1 MKPSRFINLLVVFL
15 FTAVAFEYPRTASA
29 AQPQMQTGTTITAAG
44 PMCDV
49 AGGNCSGSIQIT
61 FNPAGGS
68 VTGSLAGSG
77 TISPGEGIT
86 TTFTSSGSMSG
97 TFEGGDGG
105 SVSGSYSMHTDVTMY
120 VTGLPDQSSSS
131 DTAGTWEGYLRADG
145 TGDGTISPTEGGGGT
160 WSVTFD
166 GAAFQAA
173 LVTPTPTSFSVVGQK
188 IQLTQ
193 KAREFIAN
201 SPTLDEAT
209 KAVLNQDSVLIVRD
223 ENNHFYAIN
232 NKKKSIPLPASLG
245 STFQLNDA
253 FGVLGNDNLLNK
265 AGYGDMR
272 GDINGG
278 SQAGSL
284 EKIPGDLKNRDY
296 MKLTTKCSPRPRADL
311 GGHISALISL
321 PVRQGDLP
329 DACQDLLRVH
339 TPDTSFHNMPD
350 WSHNNEY
357 FVGSSEHSSVR
368 GTINGGGDFIYL
380 PIPAVHPQ
388 LISLSIGAG
397 RAVKESGNQPYL
409 GVQTQNT
416 GDSAIVTMVQA
427 GSPAEEAG
435 LVIGDKV
442 VSVSGS
448 PVDAQNTLAV
458 LISQHAGGD
467 QVDLGIVRNENQQTI
482 PVVLAIFLPPMIVT
496 PSAEITVTGD
506 TELVVDIGFNG
517 VTGVLVLADT
527 AHVRE
532 PVTGSEVDVPAGSV
546 VIVVPGYE
554 IGAPIP
560 VSDGEVNAW
569 WEDSSLTP
577 SPQSEKTPPPS
588 NATPVSLASMPWWL
602 ILVAA
607 GMCCCAGVVFLA
619 GFVILL
625 ARRKKRETADPA
637 E

>member
-1 MKPSRFINLLVVFL
+1 MKAFHFINLLVTFL
-15 FTAVAFEYPRTASA
+15 FAAVAFVNPRTVSA
-29 AQPQMQTGTTITAAG
+29 TQPQWQTGTTIAATG
-44 PMCDV
+44 QICDA
-49 AGGNCSGSIQIT
+49 AGGNCTTSMQLT
-61 FNPAGGS
+61 FNPAGGP
-68 VTGSLAGSG
+68 VTGSFSGSG
-77 TISPGEGIT
+77 SIPGAQGMM
-86 TTFTSSGSMSG
+86 TTFETSGSLDG

-105 SVSGSYSMHTDVTMY
+105 AVSGTLSGHTDT
-120 VTGLPDQSSSS
+120 TTSFPGLPDQSASQ
-131 DTAGTWEGYLRADG
+131 DWTGTWEGTLRADG
-145 TGDGTISPTEGGGGT
+145 TGGGTISTSTGGGGT

-166 GAAFQAA
+166 GQAFQAA
-173 LVTPTPTSFSVVGQK
+173 LVTPTPTSFSVAGQK
-188 IQLTQ
+188 VQLTS

-223 ENNHFYAIN
+223 DNNHFYAIN
-232 NKKKSIPLPASLG
+232 NKKKAIPLPASLG

-253 FGVLGNDNLLNK
+253 FGVLGNDSLLDK

-272 GDINGG
+272 DDINGG

-284 EKIPGDLKNRDY
+284 DKIPGDLKNRDY
-296 MKLTTKCSPRPRADL
+296 MSLTTKCSPRPHADL
-311 GGHISALISL
+311 GSHVAALIRV

-329 DACQDLLRVH
+329 DVCQDLLRSH
-339 TPDTSFHNMPD
+339 TPDTSFHTIPPD
-350 WSHNNEY
+350 WNGEFFSVE
-357 FVGSSEHSSVR
+357 SSEHSSVR

-380 PIPAVHPQ
+380 PLPAGNPK

-397 RAVKESGNQPYL
+397 RAVQDGGNQPYL
-409 GVQTQNT
+409 GVHVQNT

-427 GSPAEEAG
+427 GSPAEQAG

-448 PVDAQNTLAV
+448 PVDAQNTLAA
-458 LISQHAGGD
+458 LIGQHAGGD
-467 QVDLGIVRNENQQTI
+467 QVDLGIVRNDNQQTI
-482 PVVLAIFLPPMIVT
+482 GVMLAILLPPKIVT
-496 PSAEITVTGD
+496 PSAEITVTSD

-560 VSDGEVNAW
+560 VSDGDINAW
-569 WEDSSLTP
+569 WEESSLTP
-577 SPQSEKTPPPS
+577 TLQPENTPHAS
-588 NATPVSLASMPWWL
+588 NATPVPQAPTPPPASLPWGL
-602 ILVAA
+602 LLVAA
-607 GMCCCAGVVFLA
+607 CMSCCVGVMVLAGVV
-619 GFVILL
+619 ILIV
-625 ARRKKRETADPA
+625 RRSKR
-637 E
+637 